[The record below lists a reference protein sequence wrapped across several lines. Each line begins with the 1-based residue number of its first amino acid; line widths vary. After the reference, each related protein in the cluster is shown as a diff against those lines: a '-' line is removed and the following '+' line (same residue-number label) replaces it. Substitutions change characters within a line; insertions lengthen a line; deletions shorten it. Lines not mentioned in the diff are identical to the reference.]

1 MRTLGLMLGL
11 SALLVLSACGGS
23 SSHYESPTPPV
34 TTPPTPPVSMVD
46 AFVTAVLA
54 IIGDGS
60 ETATEPQ
67 AIDSIVATAPED
79 SEPVAVK

>member
-1 MRTLGLMLGL
+1 MRYPSLTLGL
-11 SALLVLSACGGS
+11 SAVLALSACGGS
-23 SSHYESPTPPV
+23 SHDYSPPPI
-34 TTPPTPPVSMVD
+34 TTPTPPVSMVD

-67 AIDSIVATAPED
+67 TTDSLVATTPED
-79 SEPVAVK
+79 TEPAALK